1 LTAQFRLESRM
12 NINSHRVFTDH
23 RLGVTATGSI
33 AHFSAP
39 LDFVVPPSNVKVAS
53 SSPLQGAS
61 VLVST
66 DRYAGEQHAAQIPSY
81 TLASNA
87 EKCTLE
93 PVQPRNL
100 GLLNFSNR

>member
-12 NINSHRVFTDH
+12 NIDFYRIFTIQH
-23 RLGVTATGSI
+23 FGVIATGSI

-39 LDFVVPPSNVKVAS
+39 LDFVVPPRNIKVAS
-53 SSPLQGAS
+53 SS
-61 VLVST
+61 
-66 DRYAGEQHAAQIPSY
+66 R
-81 TLASNA
+81 LASNA

-100 GLLNFSNR
+100 G